1 MDEKQFDALMK
12 EMGEK
17 KDKETKGGED
27 RNGEWMML
35 SLLMAMFASAKPTS
49 PSSIPSS
56 IEKQVAYLTGKVD
69 TLEKI
74 LIKKC

>member
-27 RNGEWMML
+27 KNGEWMML

-49 PSSIPSS
+49 SSS

-69 TLEKI
+69 VLEKLVAEKHI
-74 LIKKC
+74 R